1 MNRQEFLR
9 QRADLLR
16 ICASAYLHTHCTA
29 PPPVGGALRHV
40 QPWTG
45 EFGEASGCGGAELP
59 GSLATPVLAMSAL
72 PATGLGA
79 GGVDRTTR
87 ESAIPT
93 WQGMARHGCF
103 NNPKCAMA
111 RVTLPV
117 ERADL
122 FAKPGVR
129 SEGSERIIRGACYCW
144 MKPARGEKGLLQA
157 IWDRGT
163 AMRCR

>member
-29 PPPVGGALRHV
+29 PPPVGDALRHV

-72 PATGLGA
+72 PAAGLGA

-87 ESAIPT
+87 ESAIST
-93 WQGMARHGCF
+93 WQGMARHGSF
-103 NNPKCAMA
+103 NPKS
-111 RVTLPV
+111 TTQN
-117 ERADL
+117 
-122 FAKPGVR
+122 VR
-129 SEGSERIIRGACYCW
+129 RRG
-144 MKPARGEKGLLQA
+144 
-157 IWDRGT
+157 
-163 AMRCR
+163 